1 MKAHLSLRIVCALA
15 VLHLGTLGRCLGFG
29 PEALNGFAV
38 VVVVELILRVVV
50 QTYRQETVIDVA
62 LAFLKVDGGA
72 KPSVRGDLLSRRAF
86 LASCSNPRLSNPSP
100 FARNIPLLPKSLLRS
115 LAHLLLAMIHYVPP
129 YYPSPSHETRSCH
142 DNDSMCLYYAVFVG
156 RTLVLRTLSWIAR
169 DQTDRFTDAQ
179 HKGFKKWAELE
190 QWWRV
195 QCSAHHQGACPEFE
209 AVNFTLDPPSN
220 THPSTPACNHAPAA
234 PVDSCTTM
242 FAPVC
247 AAEDPTIRVRPMAAG
262 SPFAV
267 LPQPKREEGEASL
280 KREDTEPSLHLN
292 VPPRIHTLTRVQ
304 LTPTGHARGTALVAA
319 RATHQASPPPP
330 ASIRPSVLV
339 TPAPANSAAERGP
352 RYYGIRGVSVFYHTH
367 AAAAATSLQLTEPHI
382 MVLRNVE
389 KLERWMSGEPL
400 EGEDA
405 EA

>member
-72 KPSVRGDLLSRRAF
+72 
-86 LASCSNPRLSNPSP
+86 
-100 FARNIPLLPKSLLRS
+100 LLRS
-115 LAHLLLAMIHYVPP
+115 LAHLLLAMIHCVPP
-129 YYPSPSHETRSCH
+129 YYPSPGHETRSCH

-195 QCSAHHQGACPEFE
+195 QCSAHHPGACPEFE

-220 THPSTPACNHAPAA
+220 THPSTPACNRAPAA
-234 PVDSCTTM
+234 PVDSCTAM
-242 FAPVC
+242 FAPVR

-262 SPFAV
+262 SPFAAS
-267 LPQPKREEGEASL
+267 PQPKREEGEASL

-292 VPPRIHTLTRVQ
+292 VPPRVHALTRVQ

-319 RATHQASPPPP
+319 RTTHQASPPPP
-330 ASIRPSVLV
+330 ASVRPSVLV
-339 TPAPANSAAERGP
+339 TPAPANFAAERGP

-367 AAAAATSLQLTEPHI
+367 AAAATSLQLTEPHI
-382 MVLRNVE
+382 MVSRNVE
-389 KLERWMSGEPL
+389 KLERWMFGEPF

>member
-1 MKAHLSLRIVCALA
+1 MKAHLSLRIVCTLA

-38 VVVVELILRVVV
+38 IVVVELILRVVV

-72 KPSVRGDLLSRRAF
+72 LLH
-86 LASCSNPRLSNPSP
+86 
-100 FARNIPLLPKSLLRS
+100 S
-115 LAHLLLAMIHYVPP
+115 LAHLLLAMIHCIPP
-129 YYPSPSHETRSCH
+129 YYPSPGHETRSCH
-142 DNDSMCLYYAVFVG
+142 DNDLMCLYYVVFVG

-195 QCSAHHQGACPEFE
+195 QCSAHHQGACPKFE

-220 THPSTPACNHAPAA
+220 THPSTPACNHVPAA

-247 AAEDPTIRVRPMAAG
+247 AAKDPTIRVRPMAVG
-262 SPFAV
+262 LPFAA
-267 LPQPKREEGEASL
+267 LPQPKREEGEGSL

-292 VPPRIHTLTRVQ
+292 LTSM
-304 LTPTGHARGTALVAA
+304 GHARGTALVAA
-319 RATHQASPPPP
+319 HVTHQASPPLP
-330 ASIRPSVLV
+330 ASVRPSVLV
-339 TPAPANSAAERGP
+339 TPAPANSATERGP

-367 AAAAATSLQLTEPHI
+367 AVAATSLQLAEPHI
-382 MVLRNVE
+382 MVSRNVE
-389 KLERWMSGEPL
+389 KLERWMFGKPFK
-400 EGEDA
+400 GEDA